1 MHNDAHTRTHIH
13 TSSATTQPK
22 IVQTSVLAPGLL
34 ENPAQHSLLT
44 SVLMTAGRLV
54 PQSNKALPAPT
65 AVTPAHPDHPTPPS
79 PV

>member
-1 MHNDAHTRTHIH
+1 MHTHIHAHIH

-22 IVQTSVLAPGLL
+22 IVQTSVLAAGLL

-44 SVLMTAGRLV
+44 SVLMTAGQLV
-54 PQSNKALPAPT
+54 PQSNKALPGPT
-65 AVTPAHPDHPTPPS
+65 VVTRAHPDQPTPPS